1 MIPNSVVRQRKC
13 PDSSWH
19 LQSALMV
26 EGQPKFATHRST
38 KARAT
43 ISAVISLIGIASG
56 HRVKRSTHVKRYE
69 YPFESGKGP
78 TKSRWTWSKLA
89 SGVLKEPKGHLL
101 CLMTLDF

>member
-1 MIPNSVVRQRKC
+1 MIPNSVVRQRKS
-13 PDSSWH
+13 PDSNWRPRSVV
-19 LQSALMV
+19 MV

-43 ISAVISLIGIASG
+43 VSAVMSLIGTASG

-69 YPFESGKGP
+69 YPFESGNGP
-78 TKSRWTWSKLA
+78 TKSRWTWSKRA
-89 SGVLKEPKGHLL
+89 SGVLKEPKKHLL